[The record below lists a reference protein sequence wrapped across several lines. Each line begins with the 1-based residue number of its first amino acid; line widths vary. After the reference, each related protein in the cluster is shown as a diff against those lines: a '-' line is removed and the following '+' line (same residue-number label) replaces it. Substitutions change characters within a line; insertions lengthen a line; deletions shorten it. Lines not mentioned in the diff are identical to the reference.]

1 MQAVSLD
8 HITLT
13 VALIRLR
20 PVYANSIMV
29 TLNARKRILD
39 VGSDVNGMLL
49 VAVPSRASPVINVNV
64 QTEVTTRSE
73 TSQPFADVVV
83 LGSKSFEA
91 KTANN

>member
-1 MQAVSLD
+1 
-8 HITLT
+8 
-13 VALIRLR
+13 
-20 PVYANSIMV
+20 MV
-29 TLNARKRILD
+29 TLNARKRILE